1 MMTASKDLPPDT
13 TPYYPK
19 IFLKSQL
26 CTKAAWPPKIT
37 TLIDKVAIV
46 TGANTGLGLESSR
59 QLLSYNLSHLTIAV
73 RSVTKGETA
82 AATLRKEYPMATI
95 EVWELDMS
103 SYDSVRAFVR
113 RTETQ
118 LARLDIVVLNAGL
131 QNIQFGVV
139 PSTGHEETVQVNYL
153 STVLLC
159 ILLLPVLKNKSPA
172 GTPGRLSIVSSG
184 TALFAR
190 FPHRKF
196 SPLLPSYD
204 DPRNFDLIEQYSA
217 SKLLGH
223 MFMWKLADYVSA
235 DDVVVNLVDPGFTK
249 GTQLQRD
256 VSGVV
261 SLAMS
266 LAKVATAR
274 TVRDGASTY
283 LDATVVKG
291 KESHGCFVMDWQI
304 RPFATVLYTPEG
316 KQIIEK
322 LWDETMAEL
331 KFADVKGIL
340 RSMNRK

>member
-1 MMTASKDLPPDT
+1 MTASRDLPPCT
-13 TPYYPK
+13 TPFYPN
-19 IFLKSQL
+19 IYVKSQL
-26 CTKAAWPPKIT
+26 CTKAQSPPKDT
-37 TLIDKVAIV
+37 TLIHKVAIV

-59 QLLSYNLSHLTIAV
+59 QLLSYNLPHLIIAV
-73 RSVTKGETA
+73 RSVAKGEAA

-95 EVWELDMS
+95 EVWQLDMS
-103 SYDSVRAFVR
+103 SYDSIRAFVR
-113 RTETQ
+113 RTESQ
-118 LARLDIVVLNAGL
+118 LSRLDIVILNAGL
-131 QNIQFGVV
+131 QNPHFGVD

-153 STVLLC
+153 STVLLS
-159 ILLLPVLKNKSPA
+159 ILLLPVLKNKVPA
-172 GTPGRLSIVSSG
+172 GTPGRLSIVNSG
-184 TALFAR
+184 TALFAS

-204 DPRNFDLIEQYSA
+204 DPKNFDWTEQYSA

-249 GTQLQRD
+249 GTQLQRG

-261 SLAMS
+261 SLFMS

-291 KESHGCFVMDWQI
+291 KESHGCFLMDWQI
-304 RPFATVLYTPEG
+304 RPFAAVLYTPEG
-316 KQIIEK
+316 KQAIER
-322 LWDETMAEL
+322 LWDETMTEL
-331 KFADVKGIL
+331 KFADVQGIL
-340 RSMNRK
+340 RSMNRA